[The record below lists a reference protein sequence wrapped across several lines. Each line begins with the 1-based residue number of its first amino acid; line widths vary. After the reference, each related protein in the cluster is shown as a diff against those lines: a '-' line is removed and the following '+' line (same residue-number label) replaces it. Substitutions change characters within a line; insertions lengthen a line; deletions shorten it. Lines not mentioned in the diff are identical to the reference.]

1 VGSKLY
7 ADWIGKVLVEGARER
22 PYLATRMPQ
31 YGARNV
37 GQLGALFEA
46 VDGSPQD
53 LAAPAFTPE
62 RAELGRQLAG
72 AGGLGC
78 IQCHAFD
85 GTKSLGI
92 PAVDLARVARRIKPA
107 WFRQLLLDPKSLGMN
122 TRMPIFWDSQG
133 VSSARAILGGDPRQQ
148 AEALWSYVSLG
159 RSMPLPDGLVVPDS
173 EFELTPASEPILCGV
188 FLKNASPRTLL
199 VGTPELVHWAFDM
212 ENSRLVC
219 AWRGRFF
226 NAKGTW
232 NGRAGALEW
241 PASDALL
248 EFPRAPALAF
258 LAASD
263 APWPAEIG
271 RAAGFQ
277 RLGTR
282 YDARRLPTFRYR
294 VREVE
299 VAESCV
305 PSTGGGAAGLR
316 RRFELRA
323 PRPVED
329 LYLCA
334 DPRGAE
340 RRHVAFARTQDG
352 AYTAQV
358 EVQVTW

>member
-1 VGSKLY
+1 
-7 ADWIGKVLVEGARER
+7 
-22 PYLATRMPQ
+22 MPQ

-37 GQLGALFEA
+37 AQLGALFEA
-46 VDGSPQD
+46 VDGSAQD
-53 LAAPAFTPE
+53 RAGPAFTPE

-72 AGGLGC
+72 AGGLAC
-78 IQCHAFD
+78 IQCHVFE
-85 GTKSLGI
+85 GVKSLGI
-92 PAVDLARVARRIKPA
+92 PAVDLAHVARRIKPA
-107 WFRQLLLDPKSLGMN
+107 WFERLLLDPKSLGMN
-122 TRMPIFWDSQG
+122 TRMPIFWDAQG
-133 VSSARAILGGDPRQQ
+133 VSAARAILGGDPRQQ

-173 EFELTPASEPILCGV
+173 EFELTPTSEPILCGV
-188 FLKNASPRTLL
+188 FLKDASPRTLL
-199 VGTPELVHWAFDM
+199 VGTPELVHWAFDL

-241 PASDALL
+241 PASDELL

-258 LAASD
+258 LAAGD

-271 RAAGFQ
+271 RAAGFH

-282 YDARRLPTFRYR
+282 YDARKLPTFRYR
-294 VREVE
+294 LGEVE
-299 VAESCV
+299 VAESCLPWV
-305 PSTGGGAAGLR
+305 QSGAPGLK

-323 PRPVED
+323 PGPVDD

-334 DPRGAE
+334 DAHGVQRRRVEFE
-340 RRHVAFARTQDG
+340 RAADG
-352 AYTAQV
+352 SYAAQLEV
-358 EVQVTW
+358 EVSW